1 MHGMAALEKGRSRA
15 GWGSGLC
22 QWLLGLSYSCL
33 PGHEPGQLLGQEEA
47 STPIQPAGGRAVA
60 QVIESCLVKKIWVL
74 HDCGQDIKEGV

>member
-33 PGHEPGQLLGQEEA
+33 PGHEPGQLLGQERPQHPYNLLEGELWPRLLNPA
-47 STPIQPAGGRAVA
+47 S
-60 QVIESCLVKKIWVL
+60 
-74 HDCGQDIKEGV
+74 